1 MQVTS
6 RSESNYI
13 CHQLLTL
20 RISYVFAKNRLYLVF
35 EYMEKNLLEVLEER
49 PSGLEPEAVRKY
61 IYQLL
66 KAIEFCHK
74 NNVIHRDI
82 KPENLLINP

>member
-1 MQVTS
+1 MSSS
-6 RSESNYI
+6 RKHLRGKGGMIVDYMV
-13 CHQLLTL
+13 CHF
-20 RISYVFAKNRLYLVF
+20 RKNRLYLVF

-49 PSGLEPEAVRKY
+49 PSGLDPEAVRKY

-66 KAIEFCHK
+66 KAIEFCHRA
-74 NNVIHRDI
+74 NVIHRDI